1 MANVIFDFDGTI
13 ADSLP
18 VVITIF
24 EELLR
29 GGKPMPAAEVE
40 RLRGMSLLRVGA
52 ELKIVPWRVPFLL
65 ARGRARMRRRLD
77 EIPMFD
83 GMDAVIRRLNAE
95 GHKLYVVS
103 SNSARTIRVFL
114 ESHNLDN
121 QFIRVYGRAGL
132 FGKTKL
138 LRLMLRRN
146 RLDTDETYYIGD
158 ESRDVEA
165 AHRNHVRAIAVT
177 WGYNNNKLL
186 KAHKPE
192 FMAGK
197 PADILAAVNKRA

>member
-18 VVITIF
+18 VVIAIF

-29 GGKPMPAAEVE
+29 GGRPMPPAEVE

-65 ARGRARMRRRLD
+65 ARGRSRMRRRLD
-77 EIPMFD
+77 EVPIFD
-83 GMDAVIRRLNAE
+83 GMEAVIRQLHKD
-95 GHKLYVVS
+95 GHQLYVVS

-114 ESHNLDN
+114 KKHDLDN
-121 QFIRVYGRAGL
+121 QFIRVYGRAGV

-146 RLDTDETYYIGD
+146 GLDPQDTFYIGD
-158 ESRDVEA
+158 ESRDIEA
-165 AHRNHVRAIAVT
+165 AHRCHVRAIAAT
-177 WGYNNNKLL
+177 WGYNNNSLL
-186 KAHKPE
+186 KSHAPD
-192 FMAGK
+192 FLVDK
-197 PADILAAVNKRA
+197 PADIASAVSGK